1 MDSTDGNAMERLTK
15 IVPFARHLLAQIT
28 RVDNVRII
36 RHSLGALPQTTRR
49 DGQDRRG
56 RSFGRRYVFQGKKG
70 GALVGKT
77 KCGKGT
83 KIMVLTDAMGTPL
96 SVEIHSASP
105 AEVTLIESLLDHCRL
120 RRRPRRLIYDRA
132 ADSDPLRQRLTHQ
145 GIDLICPH
153 RKNRRRPPLQDGR
166 KLRRFRRRW
175 KIERTNSWL
184 QNFRRVVVRYEYH
197 ASLFLGFVQLA
208 CLLITLRRF

>member
-1 MDSTDGNAMERLTK
+1 MERFTK
-15 IVPFARHLLAQIT
+15 IVPLVGDVLAQVT
-28 RVDNVRII
+28 RVDDLGPVRQGV
-36 RHSLGALPQTTRR
+36 GALPRTTRPA
-49 DGQDRRG
+49 GQDRRG
-56 RSFGRRYVFQGKKG
+56 GGFGRRHVCQGKKG

-83 KIMVLTDAMGTPL
+83 KLMVLTDARGTPL
-96 SVEIHSASP
+96 SVEIHNTSP
-105 AEVTLIESLLDHCRL
+105 AEVTLIESLLVRRRL
-120 RRRPRRLIYDRA
+120 RRRPKRLIYDRA
-132 ADSDPLRQRLTHQ
+132 ADSDPLRQRLARR

-153 RKNRRRPPLQDGR
+153 RKSRRRPPLQDGR

-184 QNFRRVVVRYEYH
+184 QNFRRVVVRYEFH
-197 ASLFLGFVQLA
+197 ADLFLSFVQLA